1 VTLTCEYQL
10 AVEYQLEDLDGI
22 SETELQHSFCQ
33 LRDGMKWGK
42 CGVIGPG
49 KGFSKSCK
57 GSKKRNWD
65 KKERKERLLG

>member
-10 AVEYQLEDLDGI
+10 ALEYQLEGLDGI

-33 LRDGMKWGK
+33 LGDGMKWWK
-42 CGVIGPG
+42 CRVIGPG

-57 GSKKRNWD
+57 GRQEEK
-65 KKERKERLLG
+65 LG